1 MSCSGIC
8 VLAPSPWLLPDT
20 TTMLLASGGCCI
32 SMSSVD
38 SVNPL
43 YVLCVCMQT
52 CMIVCQLGDYMYIY
66 IYISPTTY
74 CIGEPETTIDMCLCE
89 KRVQRWYDINNMT
102 MHDFVAY
109 IYIWIAH
116 SVLWLLASAKF
127 LLISI
132 LMVSWVLSFPNVS
145 MKIPTILS

>member
-1 MSCSGIC
+1 MQTLINRETMSCSGIC

-52 CMIVCQLGDYMYIY
+52 CMIVCQLGDYIY
-66 IYISPTTY
+66 IYHLPPIISGNQKQPLICVY
-74 CIGEPETTIDMCLCE
+74 VKNEYKDDM
-89 KRVQRWYDINNMT
+89 T
-102 MHDFVAY
+102 
-109 IYIWIAH
+109 
-116 SVLWLLASAKF
+116 
-127 LLISI
+127 LI
-132 LMVSWVLSFPNVS
+132 
-145 MKIPTILS
+145 